1 MSHPILSNRIASK
14 QRAIISDTVAT
25 VHTLME
31 LERKT
36 WHAPLLYSAGLFVAF
51 IPEYMT
57 FKRWCTSQRK
67 TEHNHRV
74 SVLIVYVKSLVGGS
88 SLQMF
93 TSKQRPTLQFL
104 NFMFTVERWQEMR
117 AWHATKVC
125 SRTQTKGRCDPW
137 SVTVFTP
144 LAGSATLISKIL
156 H

>member
-93 TSKQRPTLQFL
+93 TSKQKTDITISKFHVHSREMTRNEGMTCNKGLQPNANKGTL
-104 NFMFTVERWQEMR
+104 
-117 AWHATKVC
+117 
-125 SRTQTKGRCDPW
+125 W
-137 SVTVFTP
+137 SVVCH
-144 LAGSATLISKIL
+144 SIYTLGRQCYINF
-156 H
+156 